1 MSNRHRS
8 FSYLMLNPSVGGP
21 FSHFRGRARCF
32 PYVSIDDMA
41 SDKHSA
47 GVLVNLFQPE
57 RDIPSKVL
65 TALVLEK
72 KRRNPRR
79 Q

>member
-1 MSNRHRS
+1 MFDVEQTQIVLLSHVEPFGRRAFFPLPRTCQV
-8 FSYLMLNPSVGGP
+8 FSLCLL
-21 FSHFRGRARCF
+21 
-32 PYVSIDDMA
+32 DDMA

-72 KRRNPRR
+72 KR
-79 Q
+79 